1 MEKQVTTSYAIAY
14 LILAVGAF
22 IAMPIISIIA
32 WNILFGSVLMIPVTF
47 ATWGAAL
54 FLGIFVRGVPKAIQ
68 KEK

>member
-1 MEKQVTTSYAIAY
+1 MEQQIDITRSLIY
-14 LILAVGAF
+14 LSLVLGIF
-22 IAMPIISIIA
+22 IALPLIALWA

-54 FLGIFVRGVPKAIQ
+54 FLGMFMRGVPKVIQ